1 MNISHWIGQDV
12 TWLIH
17 TFQHVTNSA
26 HRHAVVPE
34 HGADLL
40 YIYRTSLFMHMW
52 HDWFTQVYFLSSLPI
67 HTEWYW
73 SSVRIF
79 LWRIKRVQSWTRKN
93 KFFQSWFVMRRNE
106 SWMSHDVGMSCGWV
120 VDESSWFVIRRK
132 ESWISH
138 DETRSITLERV
149 MDESWWSVMLEWV
162 IDESWHRSTCY
173 KRCPS
178 TRSGTGAWR
187 GPLLYI

>member
-79 LWRIKRVQSWTRKN
+79 FLRIKRVQSWICVMLEWVMDSPHVGMSHGWVMMSEWVVDE
-93 KFFQSWFVMRRNE
+93 SWMRHHDSSCVGMSHGRVTMSEWVVDESWMSPHDSSYVGRSHGLVTMRLVPSRWNE
-106 SWMSHDVGMSCGWV
+106 SWMSHDDPSCWN
-120 VDESSWFVIRRK
+120 ES
-132 ESWISH
+132 
-138 DETRSITLERV
+138 
-149 MDESWWSVMLEWV
+149 
-162 IDESWHRSTCY
+162 
-173 KRCPS
+173 
-178 TRSGTGAWR
+178 
-187 GPLLYI
+187 

>member
-1 MNISHWIGQDV
+1 MSHYDSSCVGM
-12 TWLIH
+12 
-17 TFQHVTNSA
+17 S
-26 HRHAVVPE
+26 
-34 HGADLL
+34 HGWVMV
-40 YIYRTSLFMHMW
+40 S
-52 HDWFTQVYFLSSLPI
+52 
-67 HTEWYW
+67 EW
-73 SSVRIF
+73 
-79 LWRIKRVQSWTRKN
+79 
-93 KFFQSWFVMRRNE
+93 VMDE
-106 SWMSHDVGMSCGWV
+106 SWMSHHRSSCVGMIYGWVIGMSCGWV
-120 VDESSWFVIRRK
+120 VDESSWFIMRRIESWIVIMWEWVMDESDVGMSWGWVVDESSWFVIRRS